1 MTACSVPSAEQR
13 EALLAQLDAMEPSQ
27 WLAIVCWM
35 IDRIVADDQRL
46 AIEILSREATRR
58 HESANKCVS
67 DETRK
72 RSATDCLDDVFRDVG
87 VSVSVP
93 TRTLRFPRR
102 YSARVQ

>member
-13 EALLAQLDAMEPSQ
+13 EALLTQLDAMAPSQ

-46 AIEILSREATRR
+46 AIEILSREAARR
-58 HESANKCVS
+58 QESANKFES
-67 DETRK
+67 DEK
-72 RSATDCLDDVFRDVG
+72 RRRSVADCLADVFRDVG

-93 TRTLRFPRR
+93 
-102 YSARVQ
+102 ARSN